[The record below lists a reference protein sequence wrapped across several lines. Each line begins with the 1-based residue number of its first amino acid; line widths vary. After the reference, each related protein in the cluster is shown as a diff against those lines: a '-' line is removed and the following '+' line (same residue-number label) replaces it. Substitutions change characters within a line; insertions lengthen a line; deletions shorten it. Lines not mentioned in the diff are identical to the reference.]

1 MSTNAKKPAAPGD
14 NLGRR
19 PSTDP
24 SLNSNTP
31 ARRSP
36 TPSSSPS
43 TNGAVART
51 RSIRGGTPVS
61 ARAAMQRA
69 GAGTSNLSTNS
80 AASETEDDSR
90 AEAISLLDELKEKL
104 RNTEIKSDQFE
115 KQTEVLQSRLDEAL
129 LEQGKLE
136 DRLHENEE
144 RLEILENEKRETSR
158 QIREMES
165 IYEAERVAMTR
176 EKEDMANREEEMQ
189 TVIQRLKDSLSQRTN
204 IDDEGRISRHCTCSI
219 VPEVST
225 STDNNKQIILLRVS
239 RAAISRHQLPCIAVT
254 RVTTQS

>member
-1 MSTNAKKPAAPGD
+1 MSTASKKPATPGG

-24 SLNSNTP
+24 SLTSNTP

-36 TPSSSPS
+36 TPSSTPS
-43 TNGAVART
+43 ANGVART

-69 GAGTSNLSTNS
+69 GAGTSNLSNNS
-80 AASETEDDSR
+80 TASETEDDSH
-90 AEAISLLDELKEKL
+90 AEAVALLDELKERL
-104 RNTEIKSDQFE
+104 RASEINSDKFE
-115 KQTEVLQSRLDEAL
+115 KETEVLQSRLDEAL

-136 DRLHENEE
+136 DRLHETEE
-144 RLEILENEKRETSR
+144 RLEIFESEKREMSR
-158 QIREMES
+158 QMREMES

-189 TVIQRLKDSLSQRTN
+189 TVVQRLKDSLSQRAN
-204 IDDEGRISRHCTCSI
+204 LDDESRISRHCTC
-219 VPEVST
+219 
-225 STDNNKQIILLRVS
+225 
-239 RAAISRHQLPCIAVT
+239 CIGLFYGVY
-254 RVTTQS
+254 

>member
-1 MSTNAKKPAAPGD
+1 MSTNTKKAAAPGN

-43 TNGAVART
+43 TNGTVART

-80 AASETEDDSR
+80 TASETDDDSR
-90 AEAISLLDELKEKL
+90 AEAISLLDELKERL
-104 RNTEIKSDQFE
+104 RNTEIKSDHFE

-136 DRLHENEE
+136 DRLHETEE
-144 RLEILENEKRETSR
+144 RLEILENEKREASR
-158 QIREMES
+158 QMREMES

-204 IDDEGRISRHCTCSI
+204 LDDESRISRHCTCS
-219 VPEVST
+219 
-225 STDNNKQIILLRVS
+225 LL
-239 RAAISRHQLPCIAVT
+239 
-254 RVTTQS
+254 